1 MGNISSYLA
10 QSFPPKAKFSVEDI
24 PDLTGRVII
33 VTGEPS
39 LHLLV
44 LLFRLHRS
52 GGNGGIGYEIVKAL
66 LPKNA
71 KVYMLSRSKE
81 RAESA
86 ISRLK
91 TETGK
96 EAMFIQLDLAD
107 LDSVRRAADEFKS
120 KENQLD
126 VLFNNGGVMNTPI
139 EQLTKQGFDLQ
150 FGTNVL
156 GHYLLTK
163 RLLPLLNA
171 AAQSSPD
178 KKARIVHLSSSAQMF
193 VDTVDLD
200 ALTDGPA
207 RNKLGPAKLYM
218 QSKFAN
224 IVLSNELARRYG
236 DKGIVSTSANPGN
249 LKTDLQRHTPGAF
262 MMLFGWMFSP
272 APYGALTPLY
282 AGVSAASVDL
292 NGKYLIPWAR
302 VGAMRKEAADPNL
315 GEKLWNWLEEQTKE

>member
-10 QSFPPKAKFSVEDI
+10 QSFPPKPKFTVDDI

-33 VTGEPS
+33 VTG
-39 LHLLV
+39 
-44 LLFRLHRS
+44 
-52 GGNGGIGYEIVKAL
+52 GNGGIGYEITKAL
-66 LPKNA
+66 LAKNA

-86 ISRLK
+86 ISQLK

-96 EAMFIQLDLAD
+96 EALFIQLDLAD
-107 LDSVRRAADEFKS
+107 LDSVRQAADEFKS
-120 KENQLD
+120 KEGQLD
-126 VLFNNGGVMNTPI
+126 RRDEYTHPQHRDSTCN
-139 EQLTKQGFDLQ
+139 
-150 FGTNVL
+150 L
-156 GHYLLTK
+156 GQMLSVTTK
-163 RLLPLLNA
+163 RLLPLLVA
-171 AAQSSPD
+171 ASQSSPD
-178 KKARIVHLSSSAQMF
+178 KKARIVHQSSSAQMF

-200 ALTDGPA
+200 ALIDGPM
-207 RNKLGPAKLYM
+207 RNKLGTAKLYM

-224 IVLSNELARRYG
+224 IVVSNELARRYG
-236 DKGIVSTSANPGN
+236 DKGIVSVSLNPGN

-282 AGVSAASVDL
+282 AGVSPESVDL

-302 VGAMRKEAADPNL
+302 VGVMRKETEDPKL
-315 GEKLWNWLEEQTKE
+315 GEQVWNWLEEQTKEQ